1 MKIAFLGLGSMGQP
15 MAHNLLK
22 AGYEVA
28 VWNRS
33 PATATPLVNDGARL
47 CQRPA
52 DIAGS
57 EVVIS
62 MLADDAITHD
72 VMIAQGALDSLA
84 AGAVYINMATVS
96 NDLTRKMANYCSEKG
111 IHYIA
116 APVLGRVDVAAA
128 GNLNILAAGEPDQL
142 RRVQPVFDVLGQK
155 TWHFGDNPEQA
166 STVKLAANFMLAT
179 VIESVGESA
188 ALVKAHG
195 IEPKD
200 FINML
205 TSTLFS
211 APVYKNYGGMIA
223 EERYTP
229 AGFKLT
235 LGLKDVRL
243 AQQAAEEKNVPMPFA
258 SVLRDNFIDAIAQG
272 DGNLDWSALA
282 NVSARRSGLK

>member
-22 AGYEVA
+22 AGYEIA

-33 PATATPLVNDGARL
+33 PAAATPLVNDGARL

-72 VMIAQGALDSLA
+72 VMIAQGTLDSLT

-96 NDLTRKMANYCSEKG
+96 NDLTRKMASYCTEKG

-128 GNLNILAAGEPDQL
+128 GNLNILAAGEPEQL
-142 RRVQPVFDVLGQK
+142 RRVQPIFDVLGQK

-195 IEPKD
+195 IEPRD

>member
-1 MKIAFLGLGSMGQP
+1 
-15 MAHNLLK
+15 
-22 AGYEVA
+22 
-28 VWNRS
+28 
-33 PATATPLVNDGARL
+33 
-47 CQRPA
+47 
-52 DIAGS
+52 
-57 EVVIS
+57 
-62 MLADDAITHD
+62 
-72 VMIAQGALDSLA
+72 
-84 AGAVYINMATVS
+84 
-96 NDLTRKMANYCSEKG
+96 
-111 IHYIA
+111 
-116 APVLGRVDVAAA
+116 
-128 GNLNILAAGEPDQL
+128 
-142 RRVQPVFDVLGQK
+142 
-155 TWHFGDNPEQA
+155 
-166 STVKLAANFMLAT
+166 MLAT

>member
-1 MKIAFLGLGSMGQP
+1 MNIAFLGLGSMGQP

-22 AGYEVA
+22 AGYEIA

-33 PATATPLVNDGARL
+33 PAAATPLVNDGARL

-72 VMIAQGALDSLA
+72 VMIVQGALDSLA

-96 NDLTRKMANYCSEKG
+96 NDLTRKMASYCSEKG

-128 GNLNILAAGEPDQL
+128 GNLNILTAGEPDQL